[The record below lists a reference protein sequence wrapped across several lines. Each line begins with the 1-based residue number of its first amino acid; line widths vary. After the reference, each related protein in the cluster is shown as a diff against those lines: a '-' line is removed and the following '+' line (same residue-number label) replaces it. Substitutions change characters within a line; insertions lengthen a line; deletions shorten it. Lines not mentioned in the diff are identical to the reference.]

1 MPGNTPDGLKQE
13 IDQGRLRT
21 GNQVQLQSG
30 LPAAVSA
37 PLSSD
42 SSGNLSTALPLPFVA
57 LSTTAAILDI
67 TGTTSLSSGG
77 GTMTQTL
84 VSASGATTVT
94 SAGFVR
100 VNITDAGGNI
110 TNGGFYLQVYTIV

>member
-1 MPGNTPDGLKQE
+1 MSTESSDSLKVE
-13 IDQGRLRT
+13 LDQGRMRV
-21 GNQVQLQSG
+21 GNQIQLQSG
-30 LPAAVSA
+30 LPATTSA
-37 PLSSD
+37 PLYSD
-42 SSGNLSTALPLPFVA
+42 SSGNLAASVPLTMTAP
-57 LSTTAAILDI
+57 STTAAFLDI

-84 VSASGATTVT
+84 VTAAGATTIT

-100 VNITDAGGNI
+100 VNITDAGGNL